1 MKLFNTLS
9 NSVDDISFGDQ
20 VRFYTCGITPY
31 DTTHLGHAFTY
42 FISDILIRYL
52 ESQGKEVTYV
62 QNVTDID
69 DDILKKAGEEGEDWR
84 VLGNRWTRHFINDM
98 ESLNMRPPD
107 YFPRATDVI
116 PEIISEVQNLLD
128 CGVAYEGAGNV
139 YFNIDSW
146 AEFGKLTG
154 LDRQEMLPI
163 ANERGNYPD
172 DPNKRDPLDFVLWQ
186 AQSPGEP
193 AWESPWGPGRP
204 GWHIECSTMATHLMG
219 ETIDI
224 HSGGKDLAFP
234 HHECEI
240 AQVEPISGRQPYVRQ
255 WLHVAMVRHEGEKM
269 SKSLGNLVMI
279 SDLLQDNSADTI
291 RLYLAMH
298 HYRDPWSYN
307 WFELFKAERL
317 DRDIKLALAAEEFPG
332 EPTDPTPFRKKF
344 QKAMEDDLDTPG
356 SLQVVQDLASKI
368 ISDSQAQRNV
378 GLAQDLL
385 REFGDV
391 LGLQMDR
398 PGPSEDVRN
407 GWNRYRENFTELIEQ
422 SSG

>member
-154 LDRQEMLPI
+154 LDRHEMLPI

-172 DPNKRDPLDFVLWQ
+172 DPNKQDPLDFVLWQ

-332 EPTDPTPFRKKF
+332 EPTGPTPFRKKF

>member
-154 LDRQEMLPI
+154 LDRHEMLPI